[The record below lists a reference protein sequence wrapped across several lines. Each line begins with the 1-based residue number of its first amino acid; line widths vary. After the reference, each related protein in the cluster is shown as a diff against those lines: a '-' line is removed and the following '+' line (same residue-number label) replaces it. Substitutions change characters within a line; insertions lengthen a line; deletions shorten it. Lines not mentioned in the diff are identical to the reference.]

1 MDVLDAALA
10 ALSVLASPTHV
21 LALFGGVLLG
31 LVVGILPGLGG
42 TAGLALLLPFL
53 FGMEPS
59 LALAMMIGL
68 QSVTVTSDTFPSVLM
83 GIPGTSGSQATVLDG
98 FPMSK
103 QGEAARALSA
113 AFVSSLV
120 GGVFGAVVLS
130 GAIFVAIPLILAVGF
145 GEQLMLIVLALS
157 MVGMLTGANA
167 WKGLAACAF
176 GLMLG
181 SLGAAPITGEVRMNF
196 GTEYLIDP
204 VPLVIIGLAMFATP
218 EIIDLLRRHETISR
232 SGSVVGHGWLQGIKD
247 WASNW
252 WLSLR
257 CSGIGCLIGAL
268 PGLGGTVIDWIAY
281 GHAVQ
286 TTKNREGYGTGD
298 IRGVIA
304 PESANNAKEGG
315 ALIPTLLFGIPG
327 SGGMAILLGG
337 FVLIGIQPGTEMV
350 TDKLDLVYVIIWSVA
365 LANVLGAGLCYIL
378 SPQIAK
384 LTTVRYAFL
393 APFMFGVI
401 FFAAF
406 QATRA
411 WGDLIALLVLSV
423 LGVYM
428 KRFGWPRP
436 ALLIGFVLADQVEES
451 VYHTVTVYGFSFVQ
465 RPIVVGL
472 IIVTL
477 ASIVAAIRFKG
488 MPPSMSEDGVHTH
501 RNRAPQLVFYL
512 FLLAFAVWLLVD
524 TIGYDYLTAVYPRF
538 AAVVCLIFLLP
549 VGFLLLRGSRPMTVF
564 HDSNLDE
571 GSGVRGTKSSE
582 FYLGCLA
589 GMLLVSALTGF
600 VIGAAVFIFVFL
612 LTQARASGLR
622 SLLYAAG
629 FVLFLGVLSDRLTLQ
644 YPQGLLQTHLEIDLP
659 WPLQ

>member
-10 ALSVLASPTHV
+10 ALSVLASPGHV

-59 LALAMMIGL
+59 IALAMMIGL

-103 QGEAARALSA
+103 NGEAARALSA
-113 AFVSSLV
+113 AFISSMF

-130 GAIFVAIPLILAVGF
+130 VAIFFAIPLILAIGF
-145 GEQLMLIVLALS
+145 GEQLMLVVLALS
-157 MVGMLTGANA
+157 MVGMLTGASA
-167 WKGLAACAF
+167 LKGLAACAL

-181 SLGAAPITGEVRMNF
+181 SLGAAPITGEVRMDF
-196 GTEYLIDP
+196 GTEYLLDP
-204 VPLVIIGLAMFATP
+204 LPLVIIGLAMFATP
-218 EIIDLLRRHETISR
+218 EIIDLLRRQDTISR
-232 SGSVVGHGWLQGIKD
+232 TGRVLGHGWLQGLRD
-247 WASNW
+247 WMANR

-257 CSGIGCLIGAL
+257 CAGIGCLIGAL

-286 TTKNREGYGTGD
+286 TTPHRERYGTGD

-315 ALIPTLLFGIPG
+315 ALVPTLLFDIPG

-337 FVLIGIQPGTEMV
+337 FVLIGIQPGPEMI
-350 TDKLDLVYVIIWSVA
+350 TDSLDLVYVIIWSVA
-365 LANVLGAGLCYIL
+365 LANILGAGLCYAL
-378 SPQIAK
+378 SPQIAR
-384 LTTVRYAFL
+384 LTTVRYALL

-406 QATRA
+406 QSTRA
-411 WGDLIALLVLSV
+411 WGDLIALLALSV

-451 VYHTVTVYGFSFVQ
+451 VYHTVSVYGLSFLE
-465 RPIVVGL
+465 RPIVIGL
-472 IIVTL
+472 IVVTL
-477 ASIVAAIRFKG
+477 ASIFAAVRFKTR
-488 MPPSMSEDGVHTH
+488 PSSMDEHSVHTH
-501 RNRAPQLVFYL
+501 RHRGPQLAFY
-512 FLLAFAVWLLVD
+512 FLVLGFTAWLLLD
-524 TIGYDYLTAVYPRF
+524 TVGRDFLTAVYPRF
-538 AAVVCLIFLLP
+538 AGVVGLIFLLP
-549 VGFLLLRGSRPMTVF
+549 IGFALLRGSRPSPVF
-564 HDSNLDE
+564 HDSNRVE
-571 GSGVRGTKSSE
+571 AGSALGGKPSE
-582 FYLGCLA
+582 LYLALLA
-589 GMLLVSALTGF
+589 GMLLVSAVAGF

-612 LTQARASGLR
+612 LTQARASALK

-629 FVLFLGVLSDRLTLQ
+629 FVLFLGVLSDRLTLRC
-644 YPQGLLQTHLEIDLP
+644 PPGTSRRRRRTS
-659 WPLQ
+659 